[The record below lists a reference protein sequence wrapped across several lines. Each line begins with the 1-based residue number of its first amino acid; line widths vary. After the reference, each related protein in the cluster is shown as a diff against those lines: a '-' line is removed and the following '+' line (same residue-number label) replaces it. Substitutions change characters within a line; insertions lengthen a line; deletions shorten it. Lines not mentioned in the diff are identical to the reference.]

1 MIKKFLPLAILLLT
15 MLPRSASGGD
25 DSTQTVRFFPGTKLF
40 RPFTADALSHNISV
54 SRIIDNRDW
63 IGTIGASVPLL
74 TVHPP
79 GAAELQLSVAVT
91 TFNRLIKPPGLTV
104 YTIDYKVDIPVD
116 FRMGDLA
123 LRFAFGHYSCHFV
136 DDGIEIIGK
145 RSIQSMKDDLWM
157 GVTYDVPPLGG
168 HVYAAGFYFY
178 NNYPMRDAHWQFQG
192 GVEMGNL
199 PVTDFATA
207 YAAIDVK
214 LKQEVHWGT
223 TRSLQLGFHLFQRK
237 NYGLRVAYTLRQGYD
252 ERGQFFDRIENAN
265 MISMFIDL

>member
-1 MIKKFLPLAILLLT
+1 MKLFLPLALLLLT
-15 MLPRSASGGD
+15 ILPRSASAGD

-79 GAAELQLSVAVT
+79 GEAELQLSVAVT

-104 YTIDYKVDIPVD
+104 YTIDYKIDIPVD
-116 FRMGDLA
+116 FRKGDLA
-123 LRFAFGHYSCHFV
+123 LRIALGHYSCHFA
-136 DDGIEIIGK
+136 DDGIEIVGK
-145 RSIQSMKDDLWM
+145 RSIQSTKDDLWM
-157 GVTYDVPPLGG
+157 GITYEMPSLGG
-168 HVYAAGFYFY
+168 HVYAAGYYFY
-178 NNYPMRDAHWQFQG
+178 NNYPMRDARWQFQG
-192 GVEMGNL
+192 GLEAGNL
-199 PVTDFATA
+199 PLTDFARA

-223 TRSLQLGFHLFQRK
+223 TRSFQVGFHLFQGDR
-237 NYGLRVAYTLRQGYD
+237 YGLRVAYTLRQGYD
-252 ERGQFFDRIENAN
+252 ERGQFFDRTEDAN
-265 MISMFIDL
+265 IFSVFIDL